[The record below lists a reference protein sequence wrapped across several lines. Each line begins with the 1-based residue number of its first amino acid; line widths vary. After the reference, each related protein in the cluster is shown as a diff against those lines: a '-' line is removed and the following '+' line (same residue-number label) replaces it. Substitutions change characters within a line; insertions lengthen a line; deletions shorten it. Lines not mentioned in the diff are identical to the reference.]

1 MTRSSRLMLAL
12 ALTMPGLTPGLA
24 MAQQVV
30 VVQPQ
35 AVRVAPP
42 VRTYRSYSVAPS
54 APSAPRAA
62 TMGDVRYTG
71 RHSGEASW
79 RHATAKAAG
88 HYNGGR

>member
-1 MTRSSRLMLAL
+1 MTRSIMLTL
-12 ALTMPGLTPGLA
+12 AVVVSMAGTT

-35 AVRVAPP
+35 SVRVTQPT
-42 VRTYRSYSVAPS
+42 RSYRSYSIAPS
-54 APSAPRAA
+54 APSAA
-62 TMGDVRYTG
+62 TMGDVRPTG
-71 RHSGEASW
+71 RHAGEASW